1 MNRAIIAMPID
12 VDGWADGTDYR
23 WRGRIVNEPLLFVQ
37 TDGEETDIP
46 ISKSVLTPDILGRL
60 LVSNY
65 WTYDAN
71 IETWW
76 EKDVL
81 VDGEA
86 DIFDHPPAGVDWV
99 YIGTNDRFIVLS
111 HQDDGWWQGAVTWA
125 GDPVNI
131 QFEPVTQA

>member
-1 MNRAIIAMPID
+1 MNRAIVAMPVD

-23 WRGRIVNEPLLFVQ
+23 WRGRIIEEPLLFV
-37 TDGEETDIP
+37 ETDDGDMDLP

-65 WTYDAN
+65 WTYEAN

-76 EKDVL
+76 QNDVL

-86 DIFDHPPAGVDWV
+86 DIVDEPPGEINWV
-99 YIGTNDRFIVLS
+99 YIGTIDRLIVLT

-125 GDPVNI
+125 GDPVDI
-131 QFEPVTQA
+131 DFEPVDA